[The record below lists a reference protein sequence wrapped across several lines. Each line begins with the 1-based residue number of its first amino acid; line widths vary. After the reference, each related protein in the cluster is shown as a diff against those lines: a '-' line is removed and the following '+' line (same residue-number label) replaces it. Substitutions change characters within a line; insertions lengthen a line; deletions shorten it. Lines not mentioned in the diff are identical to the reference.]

1 MLHIQRHFRCNLFDN
16 LNLTLSILPIHK
28 LKDPEAAQR
37 TKGLYDI
44 NPSFLVFIS
53 LSTFSRGFPTR
64 ISPGFKDFQF
74 RFFEISL
81 QVLSNYLFE
90 VNIGVSGIKRKPTE
104 T

>member
-1 MLHIQRHFRCNLFDN
+1 MAHKGKLSVTYN

-28 LKDPEAAQR
+28 LKDPEAAQH

-44 NPSFLVFIS
+44 NPFFLVFIS
-53 LSTFSRGFPTR
+53 LSSFSGGFSTT
-64 ISPGFKDFQF
+64 ISLGFKDFRS

>member
-1 MLHIQRHFRCNLFDN
+1 MLHIQRHFWCTLSNN

-28 LKDPEAAQR
+28 LKDPEAAQH

-44 NPSFLVFIS
+44 NPFLVFIS
-53 LSTFSRGFPTR
+53 LSSFSGGFPTR
-64 ISPGFKDFQF
+64 ISPGSKDVQF

-90 VNIGVSGIKRKPTE
+90 VNIGVSGIKRKPIE